1 MGFDMVHEK
10 SDKLIWWLMISFFS
24 IIVLGGGAWATNINS
39 KVEKIAGMEV
49 NIQNIK
55 DDVSDIKT
63 LIKYYIKRGE

>member
-1 MGFDMVHEK
+1 MVHEK